1 VSEQAKSTF
10 NIDQLLRPEPGRRLR
25 RLPRLVG
32 RAMSLAWRAAPRELV
47 TSGALQV
54 GAGVGVAVQLLAGR
68 EVLQRVLE
76 SGGQGSFAA
85 VLPVLAL
92 LAVVTA
98 LVSFANLGRIEQQRI
113 LSELVGRHSVNQVL
127 KVATSVDL
135 LAYERP
141 GFHDRLQRAQL
152 NAQMRPAQMATGVL
166 GVISALSAIAGI
178 GAALLF
184 LQPVFLA
191 LVLLAYIPAWYATTR
206 ASKLVYQFSVEQTE
220 RDRRRAYLF
229 RLLSGKEQAK
239 EIRAFGLAGFLRER
253 HDQLYE
259 EKISDLRTMV
269 RRRLRLG
276 LLGGLATSG
285 LTAATIAVLVWF
297 VTTDRISLAS
307 AGAAVGAIILLGQR
321 LRALSSSTGSLYE
334 SSLFLEDFTT
344 FVEWM
349 PALIAAR
356 PTAEPPQGFSSLSV
370 DDVGFTYPSR
380 REPSLRGVSMQVRA
394 GEVVALVG
402 ENGSG
407 KTTLAKLLAGLYTPD
422 RGTICWD
429 GVDTTSYDPDR
440 LRSSV
445 AVIFQDFVQ
454 YYLTARENIA
464 MGRHQHF
471 HDMDRITQ
479 AARQAG
485 AHEYLE
491 SLDKGYE
498 TRLGPE
504 FFGGSD
510 LSVGQWQRVALAR
523 AFFRDAPFIILD
535 EPTAA
540 LDPRAES
547 ELFESI
553 RTLCAGRAVLLISH
567 RFSSVRSADRIYVL
581 RDGEVAEHGTHSD
594 LMVAGGLYAELFTLQ
609 ASAYVEVPT

>member
-1 VSEQAKSTF
+1 MSEQAKSTF

-25 RLPRLVG
+25 RLPRLIG

-239 EIRAFGLAGFLRER
+239 EIRAFG
-253 HDQLYE
+253 
-259 EKISDLRTMV
+259 
-269 RRRLRLG
+269 
-276 LLGGLATSG
+276 
-285 LTAATIAVLVWF
+285 
-297 VTTDRISLAS
+297 
-307 AGAAVGAIILLGQR
+307 
-321 LRALSSSTGSLYE
+321 
-334 SSLFLEDFTT
+334 
-344 FVEWM
+344 
-349 PALIAAR
+349 
-356 PTAEPPQGFSSLSV
+356 
-370 DDVGFTYPSR
+370 
-380 REPSLRGVSMQVRA
+380 
-394 GEVVALVG
+394 
-402 ENGSG
+402 
-407 KTTLAKLLAGLYTPD
+407 
-422 RGTICWD
+422 
-429 GVDTTSYDPDR
+429 
-440 LRSSV
+440 
-445 AVIFQDFVQ
+445 
-454 YYLTARENIA
+454 
-464 MGRHQHF
+464 
-471 HDMDRITQ
+471 
-479 AARQAG
+479 
-485 AHEYLE
+485 
-491 SLDKGYE
+491 
-498 TRLGPE
+498 
-504 FFGGSD
+504 
-510 LSVGQWQRVALAR
+510 
-523 AFFRDAPFIILD
+523 
-535 EPTAA
+535 
-540 LDPRAES
+540 
-547 ELFESI
+547 
-553 RTLCAGRAVLLISH
+553 
-567 RFSSVRSADRIYVL
+567 
-581 RDGEVAEHGTHSD
+581 
-594 LMVAGGLYAELFTLQ
+594 
-609 ASAYVEVPT
+609 